1 MRVGFYDDPAYR
13 EHDAGLGH
21 PERPERLDALVQGLR
36 QGALID
42 RLAALPARPAT
53 PTELLRVHTEEHVS
67 LVASSRGR
75 TFRFDPDTQAGPR
88 SYDAALL
95 AAGAAA
101 DAVDRVLLGEID
113 RAFCAVRPPGH
124 HATADRAMGFCLF
137 NNVAVAA
144 ALALHRGLKRVMIV
158 DFDVHHGNGTQ
169 QIFYDVPEVRY
180 VSLHGDPDRAFPYYT
195 GRAAESGHGP
205 GSGANRNFPL
215 AEGCGDEEYLAVLDS
230 ALDLIGA
237 GRPAGLIVS
246 LGLDTYRLDP
256 ICDLALTTEGYRHI
270 GRRVERLGLPTVV
283 VQEGGYHLP
292 DLGANARSWL
302 RGFLGLDAAQ
312 PEPAHVADSGPAQS
326 GPAQSRPAQP
336 GPAQS
341 RPTRPG
347 RHV

>member
-1 MRVGFYDDPAYR
+1 MAPGRSARAGGTRSRGPSRTASFSRGSPPATSTRCASRASTSESRPACWPRRRRWMRHSTPTRASARRSAGRSTGTPARSSARARSTRWFPRATAPGTCGCRSTSRTASTARPATSWTRTRSSPGSPPRAGADRATTTSDQTVRVGFYDDPAYR

-53 PTELLRVHTEEHVS
+53 PTELLRVHTEDHVS

-144 ALALHRGLKRVMIV
+144 AQALHRGLK
-158 DFDVHHGNGTQ
+158 
-169 QIFYDVPEVRY
+169 
-180 VSLHGDPDRAFPYYT
+180 
-195 GRAAESGHGP
+195 
-205 GSGANRNFPL
+205 
-215 AEGCGDEEYLAVLDS
+215 
-230 ALDLIGA
+230 
-237 GRPAGLIVS
+237 
-246 LGLDTYRLDP
+246 
-256 ICDLALTTEGYRHI
+256 
-270 GRRVERLGLPTVV
+270 
-283 VQEGGYHLP
+283 
-292 DLGANARSWL
+292 
-302 RGFLGLDAAQ
+302 
-312 PEPAHVADSGPAQS
+312 
-326 GPAQSRPAQP
+326 
-336 GPAQS
+336 
-341 RPTRPG
+341 
-347 RHV
+347 